1 MNYNKTFEAPPP
13 STPAQSQQKRADTR
27 DGRVYVW
34 NPEIEL
40 AVNVALAT
48 ERPLLVR
55 GPSGSGKS
63 SLAAAVARAKGWR
76 YYEEVVSSRTE
87 AQHFLWRFDALR
99 RLSDA
104 QTNEGVQDPV
114 AYVRPGTLWWAFDLD
129 SAQKRGVKKRLP
141 KIEDPNRMPSSTAT
155 RAVVLIDEID
165 KADPDVPNN
174 LLVPLGSLE
183 FTCTDAGDAKVKA
196 VEAPLVV
203 ITTNDERELPNAFL
217 RRCVVATLQR
227 PLPAQLIDIATAHYG
242 PDAANLYGR
251 VADALEKVAATKEKR
266 LHPPST
272 AEYLD
277 AIAACIQLEVQPD
290 ETSQV
295 WREITR
301 AIFVKPAK
309 HEEARER

>member
-1 MNYNKTFEAPPP
+1 MHYNKTFEAPPP
-13 STPAQSQQKRADTR
+13 EPAPPQQKRADSR

-48 ERPLLVR
+48 GRPLLVR

-63 SLAAAVARAKGWR
+63 SLAAAVALAQEWR

-114 AYVRPGTLWWAFDLD
+114 AYVRPGSLWWAFDGD
-129 SAQKRGVKKRLP
+129 SAARRGVTTPLPGIKDPTRLP
-141 KIEDPNRMPSSTAT
+141 APPSA

-183 FTCTDAGDAKVKA
+183 FTCTDADDAKVKA
-196 VEAPLVV
+196 VEVPLVV

-227 PLPAQLIDIATAHYG
+227 PGRQQLLDIAIAHYG
-242 PDAANLYGR
+242 EDEADLYER
-251 VADALEKVAATKEKR
+251 VADALEQVASAKEKR

-277 AIAACIQLEVQPD
+277 AIGACRELEVQPD
-290 ETSQV
+290 DSSQV

-301 AIFVKPAK
+301 AIFLKPAT
-309 HEEARER
+309 HEEAR